1 MKVPGAA
8 AGVDV
13 DRGLCVCLVSEV
25 VSPDL
30 AAAVAPPV
38 VTSPISSTSA
48 REGEPARFHCR
59 VHGDG
64 RTTKANIHLGKDAAY
79 KMGL

>member
-1 MKVPGAA
+1 MCAPVT
-8 AGVDV
+8 
-13 DRGLCVCLVSEV
+13 EV

-38 VTSPISSTSA
+38 ITSPISSTSA
-48 REGEPARFHCR
+48 NEGEPARFQCR

-64 RTTKANIHLGKDAAY
+64 RTRCDSSWRIHPGKDAASLMVL
-79 KMGL
+79 KVLSVL

>member
-1 MKVPGAA
+1 M
-8 AGVDV
+8 
-13 DRGLCVCLVSEV
+13 CVCAPVTEV

-38 VTSPISSTSA
+38 ITSPISSTSA
-48 REGEPARFHCR
+48 NEGEPARFHCR

-64 RTTKANIHLGKDAAY
+64 RTRCDSSWRKPRKDAASLMVL
-79 KMGL
+79 KVLSVL